1 MGAEHLRRQLGGVLP
16 QLDTAPVPAGPGRR
30 APRSVSLVMHRRR
43 PRAGSV
49 VGVPHVLIAADAP
62 WVHEEV
68 GSALPADATVRNL
81 INGAAVRT
89 AVSEETPDLIILDS
103 QISNMGA
110 MAVTYD
116 LRNEESG
123 GRLPHVPV
131 LILLDRPSDVYLA
144 QQCKA
149 EGYLV
154 KPLDPL
160 RLRRATT
167 ALLGGGTF
175 LDKMIQ
181 SDASTNYKAT
191 PDSTAR

>member
-1 MGAEHLRRQLGGVLP
+1 MWEVGHRRLGWRNLSG
-16 QLDTAPVPAGPGRR
+16 PVP
-30 APRSVSLVMHRRR
+30 
-43 PRAGSV
+43 GSV
-49 VGVPHVLIAADAP
+49 ERVPHVLIAADAP
-62 WVHEEV
+62 WIHEEIV
-68 GSALPADATVRNL
+68 SALPAEATVRSL
-81 INGAAVRT
+81 MNGAAVRA
-89 AVSEETPDLIILDS
+89 AVGEATPDLVILDS

-131 LILLDRPSDVYLA
+131 LILLDRPSDVFLA
-144 QQCKA
+144 RQCQA

-160 RLRRATT
+160 RVRRATT

>member
-1 MGAEHLRRQLGGVLP
+1 M
-16 QLDTAPVPAGPGRR
+16 
-30 APRSVSLVMHRRR
+30 
-43 PRAGSV
+43 
-49 VGVPHVLIAADAP
+49 PHVLIAADAV
-62 WVHEEV
+62 WVHEEIAA
-68 GSALPADATVRNL
+68 ALPDETTVRNL
-81 INGAAVRT
+81 INGAAVRA
-89 AVSEETPDLIILDS
+89 AVEERTPDLVILDS

-131 LILLDRPSDVYLA
+131 LILLDRPSDVFLA
-144 QQCKA
+144 QKCNA

-154 KPLDPL
+154 KPLDPM

-167 ALLGGGTF
+167 ALLSGGTF
-175 LDKMIQ
+175 LDKLVQ
-181 SDASTNYKAT
+181 SDASTNYRAT

>member
-1 MGAEHLRRQLGGVLP
+1 MTHL
-16 QLDTAPVPAGPGRR
+16 
-30 APRSVSLVMHRRR
+30 
-43 PRAGSV
+43 
-49 VGVPHVLIAADAP
+49 LIAADAA

-68 GSALPADATVRNL
+68 AAALGTDTSVRNL
-81 INGAAVRT
+81 INGAAVRA
-89 AVSEETPDLIILDS
+89 AVEEQVPDLVILDS

-131 LILLDRPSDVYLA
+131 LILLDRPSDVFLA
-144 QQCKA
+144 QKCNA

-160 RLRRATT
+160 RLRRAIN
-167 ALLGGGTF
+167 ALLAGGTF
-175 LDKMIQ
+175 VDRLVQ
-181 SDASTNYKAT
+181 SDASTNYRAT

>member
-1 MGAEHLRRQLGGVLP
+1 M
-16 QLDTAPVPAGPGRR
+16 
-30 APRSVSLVMHRRR
+30 SRRR
-43 PRAGSV
+43 CAKRNSRCPSWHS
-49 VGVPHVLIAADAP
+49 GVTPGQYREGVSYVLIAADVA

-68 GSALPADATVRNL
+68 ASALPADASVRNL
-81 INGAAVRT
+81 MNGAAVRA
-89 AVSEETPDLIILDS
+89 AVEEKTPDLVILDS

-131 LILLDRPSDVYLA
+131 LILLDRPSDVFLA
-144 QQCKA
+144 QKCNA

-175 LDKMIQ
+175 LDKLIQ
-181 SDASTNYKAT
+181 SDASTNYRAT

>member
-1 MGAEHLRRQLGGVLP
+1 M
-16 QLDTAPVPAGPGRR
+16 
-30 APRSVSLVMHRRR
+30 
-43 PRAGSV
+43 
-49 VGVPHVLIAADAP
+49 PHVLIAADAA
-62 WVHEEV
+62 WIHEEV
-68 GSALPADATVRNL
+68 ASALPAEASVRTL
-81 INGAAVRT
+81 ISGAAVRA
-89 AVSEETPDLIILDS
+89 AVIEKTPDLVILDS

-131 LILLDRPSDVYLA
+131 LILLDRPSDVFLA
-144 QQCKA
+144 RQCKA

-154 KPLDPL
+154 KPLDPI
-160 RLRRATT
+160 RVRRAVT

-181 SDASTNYKAT
+181 SDATNNYVPT
-191 PDSTAR
+191 PDATAR

>member
-1 MGAEHLRRQLGGVLP
+1 LHA
-16 QLDTAPVPAGPGRR
+16 
-30 APRSVSLVMHRRR
+30 
-43 PRAGSV
+43 
-49 VGVPHVLIAADAP
+49 VPHVLIAADAP
-62 WVHEEV
+62 WIHEEV
-68 GSALPADATVRNL
+68 ASSLPADATYRSL
-81 INGAAVRT
+81 IAGAAVRA
-89 AVSEETPDLIILDS
+89 AVEEQTPDLVILDS

-131 LILLDRPSDVYLA
+131 LILLDRSSDIFLA
-144 QQCKA
+144 RKCNA

-154 KPLDPL
+154 KPLDPI

-167 ALLGGGTF
+167 ALLNGSTF
-175 LDKMIQ
+175 LDKFIQ
-181 SDASTNYKAT
+181 ADASTNYKAT

>member
-1 MGAEHLRRQLGGVLP
+1 
-16 QLDTAPVPAGPGRR
+16 
-30 APRSVSLVMHRRR
+30 MHRRGL
-43 PRAGSV
+43 PAGSV
-49 VGVPHVLIAADAP
+49 VAVPHVLIAADAP

-89 AVSEETPDLIILDS
+89 AVSEETPDLVILDS

-131 LILLDRPSDVYLA
+131 LILLDRPSDVFLA

-160 RLRRATT
+160 RVRRATA
-167 ALLGGGTF
+167 ALLAGGTF
-175 LDKMIQ
+175 LDKVIQ
-181 SDASTNYKAT
+181 SDASTNYRAT

>member
-1 MGAEHLRRQLGGVLP
+1 
-16 QLDTAPVPAGPGRR
+16 
-30 APRSVSLVMHRRR
+30 MHRRR
-43 PRAGSV
+43 LPTGSV
-49 VGVPHVLIAADAP
+49 EAVPHVLIAADSP

-89 AVSEETPDLIILDS
+89 AVDEKTPDLVILDS

-131 LILLDRPSDVYLA
+131 MILLDRPSDVFLA

-160 RLRRATT
+160 RIRRATA
-167 ALLGGGTF
+167 ALLAGGTF
-175 LDKMIQ
+175 LDKLIQ
-181 SDASTNYKAT
+181 SDASNNYRPT